1 MDLIE
6 FFPLSIFK
14 KFFELKEKTASTVV
28 VPVLVNL
35 YSIAP
40 TGRLELSSS
49 VGIKG
54 LQPVT
59 VTFSGR
65 SVSLISR

>member
-6 FFPLSIFK
+6 FFPFSIFK

-28 VPVLVNL
+28 LPVLMNL
-35 YSIAP
+35 YSNAP
-40 TGRLELSSS
+40 TGKLELSSS

-59 VTFSGR
+59 CNF
-65 SVSLISR
+65 